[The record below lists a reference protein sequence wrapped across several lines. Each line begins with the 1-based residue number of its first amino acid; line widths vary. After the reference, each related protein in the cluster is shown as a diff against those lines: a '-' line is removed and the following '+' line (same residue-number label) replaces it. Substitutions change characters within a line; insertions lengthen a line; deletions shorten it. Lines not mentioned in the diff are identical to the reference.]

1 MNGMGDRIKSIR
13 KTRNVT
19 QTVFAKELG
28 ISQAYVSKLE
38 QDKENPSDL
47 LLKFIAYRYCIN
59 LEWLKTGTGDIEN
72 KGGLEKEDSVNSLH
86 MYTYE
91 LEKIYNKFAD
101 TQIYQITNSMWY
113 FTSIIEKIGNSKNL
127 ESEQANEYI
136 ENLEKIYRHLWSI
149 NTIICSVL
157 NNEKIEDD
165 VYLKINSTIVEI
177 QKIFI
182 SLCSLQK

>member
-1 MNGMGDRIKSIR
+1 MNGMGDRIKRIR

-47 LLKFIAYRYCIN
+47 LLKFISYRYCIN

-72 KGGLEKEDSVNSLH
+72 RGRLGKEDSVNSLH

-113 FTSIIEKIGNSKNL
+113 FTSIIEKIGNSKHL
-127 ESEQANEYI
+127 KPEQANEYI
-136 ENLEKIYRHLWSI
+136 DKLEQIYRHLWGI
-149 NTIICSVL
+149 NTTICSVL
-157 NNEKIEDD
+157 NDEKIEDD

-177 QKIFI
+177 QKMLI

>member
-1 MNGMGDRIKSIR
+1 MNGMGDRIKSVR
-13 KTRNVT
+13 KSRNIT
-19 QTVFAKELG
+19 QSAFSKELG

-59 LEWLKTGTGDIEN
+59 LEWLKTGVGDMEN
-72 KGGLEKEDSVNSLH
+72 KGGLGKEDSLNSLH

-91 LEKIYNKFAD
+91 LEKIFNKFAD
-101 TQIYQITNSMWY
+101 TQIYQITNSIWY
-113 FTSIIEKIGNSKNL
+113 FTSVIEKIGNSKNL
-127 ESEQANEYI
+127 KPEQTNEYI
-136 ENLEKIYRHLWSI
+136 NKLEEIYRYLWGI
-149 NTIICSVL
+149 NTTICSIL

-165 VYLKINSTIVEI
+165 IYLRINSTIIEI
-177 QKIFI
+177 QKILV

>member
-1 MNGMGDRIKSIR
+1 MNGMGDRIKCIR

-72 KGGLEKEDSVNSLH
+72 RGGLEKEDSVNSLH
-86 MYTYE
+86 MYAYE

-101 TQIYQITNSMWY
+101 TQIYQITNSIWY

-127 ESEQANEYI
+127 KPEQVNEYI
-136 ENLEKIYRHLWSI
+136 ENLENIYRLLWGI
-149 NTIICSVL
+149 NTSICCVL
-157 NNEKIEDD
+157 NNEKIENDI
-165 VYLKINSTIVEI
+165 YLKINSTIIEI
-177 QKIFI
+177 QKNLI
-182 SLCSLQK
+182 SLCSLTK